1 MTLFLEVSARSQARV
16 FLQTSMFM
24 KVNARFRV
32 IAQKIFLPILVPD
45 GRVFNRTRYA
55 GHWLFCVH
63 MMKVSACLQ
72 DFFCL

>member
-24 KVNARFRV
+24 KVSVRFRV

-55 GHWLFCVH
+55 GH
-63 MMKVSACLQ
+63 
-72 DFFCL
+72 